1 MKYINLLVFLM
12 LTSLQS
18 FAQLPISWQLG
29 INKSNSPSPL
39 KILETADSCIYLF
52 GDPLIYDIELLK
64 PYNDKLDFYLSKID
78 RFGCLLWSRPIRS
91 EKNRII
97 LLML

>member
-1 MKYINLLVFLM
+1 MKYINLLVLIII
-12 LTSLQS
+12 SNIQII
-18 FAQLPISWQLG
+18 AQLPISWQLG

-78 RFGCLLWSRPIRS
+78 RYGCLLWSRPIRG
-91 EKNRII
+91 EKRII